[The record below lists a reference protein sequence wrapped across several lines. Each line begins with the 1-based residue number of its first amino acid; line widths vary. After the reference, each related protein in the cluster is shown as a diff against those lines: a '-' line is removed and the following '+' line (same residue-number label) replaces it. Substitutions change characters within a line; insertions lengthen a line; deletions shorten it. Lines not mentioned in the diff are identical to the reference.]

1 MKLEKLLQLKTKT
14 LKVLKDPLYLLKYYK
29 IYKLY
34 RFSRFTRTHSDL
46 LGPDLVIAD
55 SASFVSMYKELFEKE
70 IYRFKSKTE
79 QPCIIDCGAN
89 IGLSVLYFKRLYP
102 KAKIV
107 AFEADPEIYS
117 ICQENLLRMNL
128 QGVEMIPKAV
138 WHEESVLNFY
148 SEGADGGR
156 LAQATDRGRF
166 VEVTTVR
173 LGKWLEQKV
182 DFLKLDIEGAE
193 FEVLN
198 DVKNQLAN
206 VERIFVEYHSFV
218 GQRQRLDELL
228 KILID
233 SGFRLHINSPGLV
246 SDQPFYE
253 RKIMSNMDF
262 QLNIY
267 AFRE

>member
-1 MKLEKLLQLKTKT
+1 MI
-14 LKVLKDPLYLLKYYK
+14 KYYK

-34 RFSRFTRTHSDL
+34 HFPRFVRTHSDL
-46 LGPDLVIAD
+46 IGPDLIVAD

-70 IYRFKSKTE
+70 IYRFTSKTDE
-79 QPCIIDCGAN
+79 PYIIDCGAN
-89 IGLSVLYFKRLYP
+89 IGLSILYFKRLYP

-107 AFEADPEIYS
+107 AFEADPNIYS
-117 ICQENLLRMNL
+117 ICQENLQRLGL
-128 QGVEMIPKAV
+128 TGIELVPKAV
-138 WHEESVLNFY
+138 WYKETTLKFY

-156 LAQATDRGRF
+156 IAQAVDQDKLI
-166 VEVTTVR
+166 EVKTVR

-198 DVKNQLAN
+198 DIKSQLDN

-218 GQRQRLDELL
+218 GQPQRLDEMF

-233 SGFRLHINSPGLV
+233 SGFRLHINSPGLRLLINLFMNARLCPIWIF
-246 SDQPFYE
+246 S
-253 RKIMSNMDF
+253 
-262 QLNIY
+262 
-267 AFRE
+267 